1 VEAVGGAVDLHERI
15 RAVVSGVT
23 VVTRLSTVVMVVLS
37 VVSAAQAHAYT
48 SIPIAA
54 AAYAVV
60 GVWTAVFIA
69 MLLTRPAVPGW
80 ALTADVAVTCGAM
93 IGVAEGAR
101 TPAFEDLIANP
112 DLEPVT
118 VAVAV
123 GVALISASALRTA
136 LSCVAMGAAFLVAQ
150 YPVMDAASDVT
161 SNISVIGWQLGAA
174 VGCLVFITRLRAV
187 VDAVDVANEQVMA
200 ARERVAAR
208 RAHTEERMK
217 HFREQIRRYRAL
229 HDGPLRILTA
239 IAGPG
244 PAGHPD
250 PAVRRQCAVSVNV
263 LRGATPD
270 ERGGAL
276 TDLSLALI
284 EAGNQCAAYGLRV
297 TYHFTNLPEDLP
309 SNVVTAL
316 SRASAEALTNVAVH
330 AGVPHAQ
337 LTALSPPDAAS
348 RPAVAVA
355 VVDQGKGFDPATATH
370 GYGIQ
375 HSIIERM
382 AEVGGTASID
392 SHPGQG
398 TRVDLRWPG

>member
-1 VEAVGGAVDLHERI
+1 VEAVRAAVDLDGRI
-15 RAVVSGVT
+15 RAVISGVT
-23 VVTRLSTVVMVVLS
+23 VVSRFATLIMVALS
-37 VVSAAQAHAYT
+37 VVSATQLHAYT
-48 SIPIAA
+48 SVPLAA
-54 AAYAVV
+54 TAYAVV
-60 GVWTAVFIA
+60 GGWTAVFVTV
-69 MLLTRPAVPGW
+69 LLTRSTTPGW
-80 ALTADVAVTCGAM
+80 LLTTDVAVTCAGM
-93 IGVAEGAR
+93 IGVAEGGR
-101 TPAFEDLIANP
+101 TPRFEDLIANP

-123 GVALISASALRTA
+123 GVALISASAVRVTM
-136 LSCVAMGAAFLVAQ
+136 SCLAMAVAFLVAQ
-150 YPVMDAASDVT
+150 YPVMDAAADVT
-161 SNISVIGWQLGAA
+161 SNISVIGWQ
-174 VGCLVFITRLRAV
+174 VGTGVCCLVFIRRLRAV
-187 VDAVDVANEQVMA
+187 VDAVDEATEQVLA

-217 HFREQIRRYRAL
+217 HFREQLRRYRAL

-250 PAVRRQCAVSVNV
+250 AAVRRQCAVSVNV

-270 ERGGAL
+270 ELGGSL

-297 TYHFTNLPEDLP
+297 TYHFANLPDDLP
-309 SNVVTAL
+309 SDVVAAL
-316 SRASAEALTNVAVH
+316 SRASAEALSNVATH
-330 AGVPHAQ
+330 AGAPQAQ
-337 LTALSPPDAAS
+337 LTALSPPDAPH

-355 VVDQGKGFDPATATH
+355 VVDQGKGFDPDTAAR
-370 GYGIQ
+370 GYGIT

-398 TRVDLRWPG
+398 TRVDLRWPA

>member
-23 VVTRLSTVVMVVLS
+23 VMARLSTVAMVVLS
-37 VVSAAQAHAYT
+37 VVAAAQAHAYT
-48 SIPIAA
+48 SVPTAA
-54 AAYAVV
+54 ATYAVV
-60 GVWTAVFIA
+60 AAWTAAFIA
-69 MLLTRPAVPGW
+69 MLLTRPTVPGW
-80 ALTADVAVTCGAM
+80 ALTADVVVTCGGM

-123 GVALISASALRTA
+123 GVALISASAWRTA

-150 YPVMDAASDVT
+150 YPVMDAASDLT
-161 SNISVIGWQLGAA
+161 SNINVIGWQVGAA
-174 VGCLVFITRLRAV
+174 IGCLVFITRLRAV
-187 VDAVDVANEQVMA
+187 VDAVDAANEQVMA

-217 HFREQIRRYRAL
+217 HFREQMRRYRAL

-250 PAVRRQCAVSVNV
+250 PVVRRQCAVSVNV

-270 ERGGAL
+270 ERGGSL

-284 EAGNQCAAYGLRV
+284 EAGNLCAAYGLRV
-297 TYHFTNLPEDLP
+297 TYHFTNLPDDLP
-309 SNVVTAL
+309 SNVVGAL
-316 SRASAEALTNVAVH
+316 SRASAEALTNIATH
-330 AGVPHAQ
+330 AGLPHAQ
-337 LTALSPPDAAS
+337 LTALSPPDAPT

-355 VVDQGKGFDPATATH
+355 VVDQGKGFDPATATL

-398 TRVDLRWPG
+398 TRVDLRWPA